1 MKKNRYKD
9 LEDLLYIGFV
19 PYQARI
25 GDINFVFK
33 SVSDLEYRK
42 ASLMS
47 GLKEDPRYN
56 ILFHYNYLYHSIYMI
71 NGVSII
77 EKREQ
82 AYSEMME
89 VFKGFPNPLLKNIF
103 NILDGLTARL
113 NKCVNLVEPYAY
125 EDASRYAWVSKNK
138 TVLNSFLQTGI
149 RGTEGLGLNQF
160 QKYWNVL
167 NFREDEKE
175 SFEER
180 YNLAK
185 FTASFTDPKSVK
197 KIEASDKAKKE
208 EEKSK
213 RDRVKLYGIKEEE
226 DRYFDPTST
235 SDGIIS
241 ELEKQM
247 RGDKDHHDHVIEA
260 HEKKIRK
267 GMLEQMQ
274 ELKQMKDSR
283 NQNFEIMEEA
293 RPISREEMME
303 RINKTKNSPKMYMQ
317 AIDSGESK
325 YMEMSNVKTEDV
337 LDDSGLTKEGY
348 NGLVRDEMF
357 NTLHKE
363 INENEEA
370 VSDYLIEQ
378 KKLASQAGLTEEEE
392 TNFDFPNLRNR

>member
-9 LEDLLYIGFV
+9 LEDLLYIGFI

-42 ASLMS
+42 TNLMS

-56 ILFHYNYLYHSIYMI
+56 TLFHYNYLYHSIYMV

-77 EKREQ
+77 EKRDLMYPEL
-82 AYSEMME
+82 MDI
-89 VFKGFPNPLLKNIF
+89 FKDYHPSLLKSIF
-103 NILDGLTARL
+103 SILDRLTSRL
-113 NKCVNLVEPYAY
+113 DKCVNLVEPYSY

-167 NFREDEKE
+167 NFREDDKD
-175 SFEER
+175 SFEEK
-180 YNLAK
+180 YSLAK
-185 FTASFTDPKSVK
+185 FIASFTDPKSVK

-208 EEKSK
+208 EESGK
-213 RDRVKLYGIKEEE
+213 RERVKKYGTEEE
-226 DRYFDPTST
+226 KNRNYDPTAT
-235 SDGIIS
+235 RDGIIS

-247 RGDKDHHDHVIEA
+247 RGDKDHHDQVIEA
-260 HEKKIRK
+260 YEKNIRK
-267 GMLEQMQ
+267 GMLQQMQ
-274 ELKQMKDSR
+274 ELKNMKDSR
-283 NQNFEIMEEA
+283 DQNLGVMEEA

-303 RINKTKNSPKMYMQ
+303 RINKTKNSPKMYMK

-337 LDDSGLTKEGY
+337 LDDSGLTTEGY

-357 NTLHKE
+357 KSVHKE
-363 INENEEA
+363 IEEEEGV
-370 VSDYLIEQ
+370 VSNYLTEQ
-378 KKLASQAGLTEEEE
+378 KRLASQAGLDDEES
-392 TNFDFPNLRNR
+392 NFDFPNLRNK